1 MSRPS
6 LPSTTIPCGGVNGHS
21 PNRCDPT
28 AFPKLAALFGF
39 HSSGSGDGHRR
50 RTGRRQRCSAIFSG
64 SESSSSGPDS
74 LTLPTDAVLLVP
86 RVTSV
91 TWHLQDRTVPRP
103 HSAPRPFVPS
113 DGGIKDQMR
122 ARGRKSTRLTTS
134 NFRVLEVEDSFK
146 TVSPNDDN

>member
-28 AFPKLAALFGF
+28 AFPKLAALLAF
-39 HSSGSGDGHRR
+39 SSGSGDGHRR
-50 RTGRRQRCSAIFSG
+50 RTERRQRCSAIFSE

-74 LTLPTDAVLLVP
+74 LTLPTNAVLLVP

-91 TWHLQDRTVPRP
+91 TWHLQDRTVPPLNTPAIRAIRWRHKRP
-103 HSAPRPFVPS
+103 DARERTQEHEAHDQQLQGV
-113 DGGIKDQMR
+113 GGR
-122 ARGRKSTRLTTS
+122 RLLQNS
-134 NFRVLEVEDSFK
+134 K
-146 TVSPNDDN
+146 P

>member
-91 TWHLQDRTVPRP
+91 TWHLQDRTVPPLNTPAIRAIRWRHKRP
-103 HSAPRPFVPS
+103 DARERTQEHEAHDQQLQGV
-113 DGGIKDQMR
+113 GGR
-122 ARGRKSTRLTTS
+122 RLLQNS
-134 NFRVLEVEDSFK
+134 K
-146 TVSPNDDN
+146 P